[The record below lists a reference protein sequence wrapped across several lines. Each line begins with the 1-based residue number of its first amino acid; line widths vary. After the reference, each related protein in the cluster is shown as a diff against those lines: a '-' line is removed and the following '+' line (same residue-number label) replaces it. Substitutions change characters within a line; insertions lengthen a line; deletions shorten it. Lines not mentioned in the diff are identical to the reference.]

1 MRLPVIDIS
10 VSATSVTHSNFKFKN
25 TMKPFGF
32 ALALLLCSA
41 CGNNTPKGY
50 TLQGNFPGLEDGMI
64 AILREAE
71 SEDQQ
76 ELARDTVRNGQFE
89 LRGSVASPM
98 FCALTIE
105 NRDVVP
111 EGKQPKTNYGT
122 YLFLDH
128 AKLEMQAAHYDSL
141 PYLSRIIHVE
151 NELEARVTG
160 GQTQADY
167 IAYRQ
172 ALLPLE
178 KAAYNAGDTL
188 GNLRFFHKYKYPAEE
203 YARIYAELY
212 PPQMQAEAQVRK
224 AQLAFIRQHPVSPVS
239 LYLAEQLARKEFTL
253 TREEVEELARLT
265 APADDTVRQPR
276 LQKLLEHARL
286 QCKNAPF
293 PDTDLVTTA
302 GDSVRLSAYVQPG
315 RYTLID
321 MWASWCGACRA
332 AIPLVKS
339 LYGTY
344 SRAQSDVVSISLD
357 TKKADWE
364 KAMQE
369 EAMPWTQLW
378 VGNGRNYNAL
388 IAKYNLLSIPRLL
401 LIDPQGNVIFS
412 SYDADGLKVT
422 LDNALK

>member
-1 MRLPVIDIS
+1 M
-10 VSATSVTHSNFKFKN
+10 SATFVTHSNFKFKN

>member
-1 MRLPVIDIS
+1 MRPLI
-10 VSATSVTHSNFKFKN
+10 
-25 TMKPFGF
+25 GF

-41 CGNNTPKGY
+41 CGNNTPEGY
-50 TLQGNFPGLEDGMI
+50 TLQGNFPGLKDGMI
-64 AILREAE
+64 AILRNAE
-71 SEDQQ
+71 TKEVE

-89 LRGSVASPM
+89 LQGKVSSPL
-98 FCALTIE
+98 FCTLTID
-105 NRDVVP
+105 NQNIVK
-111 EGKQPKTNYGT
+111 EGEYPHINYGAF
-122 YLFLDH
+122 LFLDNS
-128 AKLEMQAAHYDSL
+128 KLEVQTSHYDSL
-141 PYLSRIIHVE
+141 PYLSRMYPVN
-151 NELEARVTG
+151 NELAANVTG

-178 KAAYNAGDTL
+178 LTADKASDTL
-188 GNLRFFHKYKYPAEE
+188 NRLRFFHKYKYPAEE

-265 APADDTVRQPR
+265 APADDSVRQPR

-321 MWASWCGACRA
+321 MWASWCGACRD

-344 SRAQSDVVSISLD
+344 SRAQFDVVSISLD

-369 EAMPWTQLW
+369 EAMPWAQLW